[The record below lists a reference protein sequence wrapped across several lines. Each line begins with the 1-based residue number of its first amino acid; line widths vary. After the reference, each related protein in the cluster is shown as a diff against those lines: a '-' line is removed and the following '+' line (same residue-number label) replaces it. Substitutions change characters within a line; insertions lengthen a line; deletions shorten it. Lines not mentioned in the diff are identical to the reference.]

1 VPNTL
6 VPWESS
12 RASPAPMGSPP
23 LLTIA
28 IPTLNRAYCLS
39 RAIES
44 ALAQTVMDIEILV
57 SDNGSTDETRSLLDR
72 YNDPRLRKF
81 QRGETI
87 SATAHGNFLIEQSKG
102 RYFLGLSDDDYL
114 EPYFA
119 ERVLDLFSRHP
130 ELSFVYTGCW
140 IHYADIAVPTLIGP
154 EIEDGIDFITAHYRN
169 VRNVCWCACVT
180 RLEHLKTIGPIPEG
194 VLFGDMYYWTKI
206 AFFGPV
212 GCVRELLSNYVFMMD
227 NMSSAAPVP
236 QWAAEAESLANEACQ
251 RYFLVESSVI
261 KRLSMRRNVARY
273 LAVSIGNQFAWN
285 AVRQR
290 SRLQLIA
297 WLAKTLRYFVAIPGA
312 LTQVMA
318 ALILPRKVL
327 RNLILCHARRL
338 RTCRLSDVSTACNGG
353 TH

>member
-140 IHYADIAVPTLIGP
+140 IHYADIAVPTLIGRRSKTVS
-154 EIEDGIDFITAHYRN
+154 ILSLLTTGMSVTFA
-169 VRNVCWCACVT
+169 VCLCDPPRT
-180 RLEHLKTIGPIPEG
+180 SENDRPIPEG